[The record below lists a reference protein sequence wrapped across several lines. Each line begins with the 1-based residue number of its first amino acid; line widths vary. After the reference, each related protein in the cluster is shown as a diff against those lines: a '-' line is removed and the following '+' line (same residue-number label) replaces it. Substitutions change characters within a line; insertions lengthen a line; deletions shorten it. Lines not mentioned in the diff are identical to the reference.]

1 MSLGSESL
9 DSKTSTPE
17 LKQPR
22 PSVPWVAGG
31 GVLGMFQVSGHHP
44 GPALSHRVFL
54 HRKCGSLFPTPATH
68 PIPCLPEL
76 RANCFFMPP
85 GCFPPKFFVSVSM
98 ATKKPAALYFL
109 GIQDGVGGVGRWET
123 DEVPFS
129 WDLSTLLLP
138 PPGPPP
144 LPKGPG
150 PALFLRGQAACL
162 DGLLGCGSPGVPR
175 GLSSV

>member
-1 MSLGSESL
+1 MRILIPHPRHPPHPLPPRAESKLLLHAPGVFSPQILCVSLHGNQEASC
-9 DSKTSTPE
+9 T
-17 LKQPR
+17 
-22 PSVPWVAGG
+22 
-31 GVLGMFQVSGHHP
+31 
-44 GPALSHRVFL
+44 
-54 HRKCGSLFPTPATH
+54 LFPWDT
-68 PIPCLPEL
+68 
-76 RANCFFMPP
+76 
-85 GCFPPKFFVSVSM
+85 GW
-98 ATKKPAALYFL
+98 
-109 GIQDGVGGVGRWET
+109 GGGVGRWET

-175 GLSSV
+175 GPSSV